1 MWNSVQSDD
10 PYQRDNL
17 PFAELMSL
25 ALGLLRSEYQL
36 WSGTLPMNE
45 ESMAIFVGICD
56 AVVAEM
62 QRSFMP
68 LLSDAAAKARAGA
81 TLVIRQVTKAPIELI
96 RSLPCKHDFS
106 CYFRSHCIFHVCK
119 LIQLTFR
126 YRRRCFLCVWIFSK
140 SSTNAL
146 KTLGRFRIRL
156 GFSVILIV

>member
-45 ESMAIFVGICD
+45 ESMAIFVSICD

-68 LLSDAAAKARAGA
+68 LLSDAAAKTRAGA
-81 TLVIRQVTKAPIELI
+81 TLVIRQVRKGPTVLI
-96 RSLPCKHDFS
+96 
-106 CYFRSHCIFHVCK
+106 
-119 LIQLTFR
+119 
-126 YRRRCFLCVWIFSK
+126 
-140 SSTNAL
+140 
-146 KTLGRFRIRL
+146 
-156 GFSVILIV
+156 

>member
-56 AVVAEM
+56 AVVGEM

-81 TLVIRQVTKAPIELI
+81 TLVIRQVRKGPT
-96 RSLPCKHDFS
+96 
-106 CYFRSHCIFHVCK
+106 V
-119 LIQLTFR
+119 
-126 YRRRCFLCVWIFSK
+126 
-140 SSTNAL
+140 
-146 KTLGRFRIRL
+146 
-156 GFSVILIV
+156 